1 MKISD
6 AFRNAF
12 RVYFGNIGASLKF
25 LVVELCFTLAVLAP
39 LLFLTAEGW
48 VKWLALLSVPM
59 FFGLLLW
66 ARVNAA
72 GAMWDSLNGGSLFSM
87 TLADTTAYGKKTA
100 YGVKRF
106 VMLLLWAAPLIACVV
121 IARINMAGETDG
133 FTVLRMIKR
142 FGGGDLMT
150 GMLYLILI
158 LVASILVF
166 AFGCAFHSGDRH
178 AFVREDPKRI
188 KGHHGKIVLC
198 WLCSLAAT
206 TAAAAKPPRPR
217 HLPRRPRLLRLRP
230 KLPSKRTMA
239 LTITPRATPPMRT
252 AGPWRSGCM
261 TVPSATTTPPSPGG
275 PPSTPPRT
283 CPRAA

>member
-6 AFRNAF
+6 AFKNAF

-48 VKWLALLSVPM
+48 MKWLALLSVPM
-59 FFGLLLW
+59 FFGLMLW

-106 VMLLLWAAPLIACVV
+106 VMLLLWAAPLIACIV

-150 GMLYLILI
+150 GMLYLVLILI
-158 LVASILVF
+158 ASILLF

-178 AFVREDPKRI
+178 AFVREDPKLI
-188 KGHHGKIVLC
+188 KGHHGKILLT
-198 WLCSLAAT
+198 WLCALVTILPMIVAVVLLILRYMPVINDPSGFVAGNVDLPETKGSAIIAGVGAVLTIPFLPLRSLI
-206 TAAAAKPPRPR
+206 TAAFVDGLK
-217 HLPRRPRLLRLRP
+217 
-230 KLPSKRTMA
+230 KE
-239 LTITPRATPPMRT
+239 
-252 AGPWRSGCM
+252 
-261 TVPSATTTPPSPGG
+261 
-275 PPSTPPRT
+275 
-283 CPRAA
+283 

>member
-1 MKISD
+1 MKISA
-6 AFRNAF
+6 AFKNAF

-48 VKWLALLSVPM
+48 MKWLALLSVPM

-87 TLADTTAYGKKTA
+87 TLADTTAYGKKLA

-106 VMLLLWAAPLIACVV
+106 VMLLLWAAPLIACIV

-150 GMLYLILI
+150 GMLYLVLILI
-158 LVASILVF
+158 ASILLF

-178 AFVREDPKRI
+178 AFVREDPKLI
-188 KGHHGKIVLC
+188 KGHHGKILLT
-198 WLCSLAAT
+198 WLCALVTILPMIVAVVLLILRYMPVISDPSGFVAGNVDLPETKGSAIIAGVGAVLTIPFLPLRSLI
-206 TAAAAKPPRPR
+206 TAAFVDGLK
-217 HLPRRPRLLRLRP
+217 
-230 KLPSKRTMA
+230 KE
-239 LTITPRATPPMRT
+239 
-252 AGPWRSGCM
+252 
-261 TVPSATTTPPSPGG
+261 
-275 PPSTPPRT
+275 
-283 CPRAA
+283 

>member
-48 VKWLALLSVPM
+48 MKWLALLSVPM
-59 FFGLLLW
+59 FFGLMLW

-87 TLADTTAYGKKTA
+87 TLADTTAYGKKLA

-121 IARINMAGETDG
+121 IARVNMAGETDG

-150 GMLYLILI
+150 GILYLLGILAAALI
-158 LVASILVF
+158 LLAI
-166 AFGCAFHSGDRH
+166 GCAFHSGDRH
-178 AFVREDPKRI
+178 AFVRNNPKMLHGRRGRI
-188 KGHHGKIVLC
+188 ILC
-198 WLCSLAAT
+198 WLASLVAVFPLIAALVVLVFRYLPVLDNLTAIVSGNASLPDTKTTVIILAAGAVLT
-206 TAAAAKPPRPR
+206 VPLLPLRSLITAAYVDGLEKE
-217 HLPRRPRLLRLRP
+217 
-230 KLPSKRTMA
+230 
-239 LTITPRATPPMRT
+239 
-252 AGPWRSGCM
+252 
-261 TVPSATTTPPSPGG
+261 
-275 PPSTPPRT
+275 
-283 CPRAA
+283 